1 MVTPKIKKQLTSN
14 MKETKEGSN
23 ERSRENKGSRDQ
35 LRNRNDLWLE
45 EQKANFEMTYL
56 KPMKLKKTPAELP
69 IAKP

>member
-69 IAKP
+69 VAKP

>member
-1 MVTPKIKKQLTSN
+1 MTPKIKKQLTSN

-69 IAKP
+69 VAKP

>member
-1 MVTPKIKKQLTSN
+1 

-69 IAKP
+69 VAKP